1 METPAH
7 ATNES
12 LRMRCAELEML
23 NHNLELLNTE
33 LKQQII
39 EISDKTRW
47 LEEQLRLAV
56 HRRYSPSSER
66 YCSGQMLLD
75 LCEDVASAQAAT
87 VQAELVSADEEEKT
101 TRSPRKWRK
110 QREAKLK
117 NLEVETVE
125 YRLPEHE
132 CVCPH
137 CDGAL
142 HEMSKEIQRELKITP
157 PEVSVVE
164 PTCYVYS
171 CRHCES
177 NHIETPILTAPMPD
191 PVISG
196 SLASP
201 SALAY
206 IMSQKFVDG
215 LPLYRQEKQLQRFGV
230 ELSRQTMANWMLRG
244 AQWLDVLHDR
254 LHHEL
259 LQRDVL
265 HADETHLQVLREPGR
280 SAKTNSYLWLYRSSR
295 AGPAIILFDYQQTRA
310 AEHPRRFLSGF
321 SGYLHADG
329 YVGYEGLPNVEL
341 VGCWAHAR
349 RKFAEAAKSLP
360 PSSKSSTSV
369 KPAALEGLEFCQAL
383 FKIEKE
389 LKDLTDEERHA
400 ARQERSRPIVERF
413 RQWLEQKSHSVLPK
427 GLLGT
432 AVGYCL
438 NQWDKL
444 TTFLKDGRL
453 ELSNNRAENSIR
465 PVVVGRKN
473 WLFANTP
480 EGARA
485 SATIYS
491 IVETAKENGVNPLSY
506 LTYLFEQ
513 LPNQNLDDPA
523 VVGELLPW
531 SPTIKAKCQLIP
543 DDSRQDA
550 PAK

>member
-1 METPAH
+1 
-7 ATNES
+7 
-12 LRMRCAELEML
+12 MRCAELEML

-132 CVCPH
+132 CVCPY

-142 HEMSKEIQRELKITP
+142 HEMSKEIRRELKITP

-164 PTCYVYS
+164 HTCYVYS

-244 AQWLDVLHDR
+244 ARWLDVLHDR

-321 SGYLHADG
+321 SGYLHATPKAKVDIILR
-329 YVGYEGLPNVEL
+329 EGLRAASAFNDLGIPMRRGV
-341 VGCWAHAR
+341 VYCWLR
-349 RKFAEAAKSLP
+349 REHDKMWGNNTDYTYIEVTVDRSRCRVADMEWSSLALMYLQGNLKPEHSEAASLL
-360 PSSKSSTSV
+360 
-369 KPAALEGLEFCQAL
+369 A
-383 FKIEKE
+383 
-389 LKDLTDEERHA
+389 
-400 ARQERSRPIVERF
+400 
-413 RQWLEQKSHSVLPK
+413 
-427 GLLGT
+427 
-432 AVGYCL
+432 
-438 NQWDKL
+438 
-444 TTFLKDGRL
+444 
-453 ELSNNRAENSIR
+453 
-465 PVVVGRKN
+465 PV
-473 WLFANTP
+473 
-480 EGARA
+480 
-485 SATIYS
+485 
-491 IVETAKENGVNPLSY
+491 
-506 LTYLFEQ
+506 
-513 LPNQNLDDPA
+513 D
-523 VVGELLPW
+523 
-531 SPTIKAKCQLIP
+531 
-543 DDSRQDA
+543 
-550 PAK
+550 